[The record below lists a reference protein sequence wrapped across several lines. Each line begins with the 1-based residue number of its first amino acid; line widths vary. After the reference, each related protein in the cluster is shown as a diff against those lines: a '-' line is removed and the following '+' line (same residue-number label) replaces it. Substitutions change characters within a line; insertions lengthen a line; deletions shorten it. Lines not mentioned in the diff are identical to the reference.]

1 MAASAG
7 QRGVGARIRAFR
19 KAAGL
24 TQSELAEAVGIEPES
39 VNRIENAKLNP
50 SSQTLHRVARSLG
63 IKLADLLNDDAPV
76 QAPKPYLTPA
86 RRRFLR
92 LAENLTDDQ
101 VEALTKAMESLL
113 RLGGERPR
121 GRH

>member
-1 MAASAG
+1 MAASKA
-7 QRGVGARIRAFR
+7 QRGIGARIRAFR

-39 VNRIENAKLNP
+39 INRIENAKLNP
-50 SSQTLHRVARSLG
+50 SSQTLQATARSLG
-63 IKLADLLNDDAPV
+63 IKLADLVNDDAPV

-121 GRH
+121 GRR